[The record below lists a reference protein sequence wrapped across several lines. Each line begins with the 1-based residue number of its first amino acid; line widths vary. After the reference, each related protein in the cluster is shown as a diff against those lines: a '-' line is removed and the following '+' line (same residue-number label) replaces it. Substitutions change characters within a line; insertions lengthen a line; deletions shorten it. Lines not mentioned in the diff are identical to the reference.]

1 MRFRLLIDL
10 DVVDFMQTLPPP
22 RRTALFARFRLIQ
35 QSPVNFSDYADR
47 DATGRRV
54 EVSVFDGLAIY
65 YWVDHADAQVKIL
78 ALVVADA
85 R

>member
-35 QSPVNFSDYADR
+35 Q
-47 DATGRRV
+47 
-54 EVSVFDGLAIY
+54 
-65 YWVDHADAQVKIL
+65 
-78 ALVVADA
+78 
-85 R
+85 